1 MGASLYLLTGAA
13 VAGGLV
19 GTAGALVGAAAGFGV
34 AAGMSLGFFLLY
46 WAFLIGGEK
55 LADREM
61 LSPFLS
67 MWSANFIL
75 GAAGLYLTFKNLLNA
90 KQILKVFKSKY

>member
-1 MGASLYLLTGAA
+1 
-13 VAGGLV
+13 
-19 GTAGALVGAAAGFGV
+19 
-34 AAGMSLGFFLLY
+34 LY

-75 GAAGLYLTFKNLLNA
+75 GAVGLYLTFKNSININ
-90 KQILKVFKSKY
+90 QIKKAFKSKY